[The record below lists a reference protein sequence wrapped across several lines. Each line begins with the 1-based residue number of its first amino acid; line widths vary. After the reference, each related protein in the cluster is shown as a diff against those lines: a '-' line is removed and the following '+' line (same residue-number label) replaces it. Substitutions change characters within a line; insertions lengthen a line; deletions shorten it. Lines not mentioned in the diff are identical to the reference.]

1 MIDLSHYSGSIF
13 WLGILISMVMVQWLV
28 ASFGKA
34 GQPGAIPGMAPAQE
48 RAHKSF
54 VFRAWRTHQN
64 SIENIGTM
72 LGAGIFAIF
81 AGANPV
87 WTQVCIAIMVIARF
101 AHMVL
106 YYAIATNKNPS
117 PRTWFFMLS
126 WFANWALIILGFM
139 ALLNPH

>member
-1 MIDLSHYSGSIF
+1 MIDLTLYTGSTLR
-13 WLGILISMVMVQWLV
+13 LGVILDMVMVHCLL
-28 ASFGKA
+28 ASLTKVSKT
-34 GQPGAIPGMAPAQE
+34 GAIPGMPPAQE

-64 SIENIGTM
+64 SIENLGTI
-72 LGAGIFAIF
+72 LGGAVFAIF

-87 WTQVCIAIMVIARF
+87 WTQVCLAIIAIARL

-117 PRTWFFMLS
+117 PRTWFFMLA
-126 WFANWALIILGFM
+126 WLANAVLIGLGFA
-139 ALLNPH
+139 ALVS

>member
-1 MIDLSHYSGSIF
+1 MIDLTLYTGSIL
-13 WLGILISMVMVQWLV
+13 WLGILLSMVMVQWLV
-28 ASFGKA
+28 ASAGKA
-34 GQPGAIPGMAPAQE
+34 RQPGAIPGMAPAQE

-64 SIENIGTM
+64 TIENIGTM
-72 LGAGIFAIF
+72 LGAGVFAII

-117 PRTWFFMLS
+117 PRTWFFMLA
-126 WFANWALIILGFM
+126 WLANCALIVLGFD
-139 ALLNPH
+139 ALLTP

>member
-1 MIDLSHYSGSIF
+1 MLDLSLYTGSIL
-13 WLGILISMVMVQWLV
+13 WLGVIIAMVMVQWLV
-28 ASFGKA
+28 ASLTKA
-34 GQPGAIPGMAPAQE
+34 SKPGAIPGMPPAQE

-64 SIENIGTM
+64 SIENLGTI
-72 LGAGIFAIF
+72 LGGAVFAIF

-87 WTQVCIAIMVIARF
+87 WTQVCLAIIAIARL

-117 PRTWFFMLS
+117 PRTWFFMLA
-126 WFANWALIILGFM
+126 WLANAVLIGLGFAALIG
-139 ALLNPH
+139 